1 MFITQLFSCCFDID
15 MHSAGD
21 DDTVTFSF
29 GALVDKIKE
38 NLSPQAISGK
48 ANGSRSRGERGAG
61 LSAQPRAAQLPRS
74 SLSSA
79 GKGSSI
85 QRMLSR
91 MQALPKGE
99 SAQHQAFVGWHSVD
113 RSQ

>member
-1 MFITQLFSCCFDID
+1 MD

-38 NLSPQAISGK
+38 NLSPQALSRS
-48 ANGSRSRGERGAG
+48 ANGSRRRGERGAG
-61 LSAQPRAAQLPRS
+61 LSTQPRAAQLSGS

-85 QRMLSR
+85 QRIRSR